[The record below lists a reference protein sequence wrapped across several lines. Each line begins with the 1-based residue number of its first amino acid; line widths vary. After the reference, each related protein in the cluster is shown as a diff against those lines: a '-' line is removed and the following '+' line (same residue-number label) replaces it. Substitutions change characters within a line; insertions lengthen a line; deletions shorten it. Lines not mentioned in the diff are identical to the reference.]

1 MNKALRSILSV
12 GLALTLVGCA
22 QTPIQPAQAFTAPVI
37 TIEDQYE
44 LPNKWTTV
52 FTYCRNGDYIIYLD
66 TSTADSLQM
75 VPELN
80 ERCKD

>member
-12 GLALTLVGCA
+12 CMALALVGCGVV
-22 QTPIQPAQAFTAPVI
+22 PVRPAEGSSAPAI
-37 TIEDQYE
+37 TIEDQYDI
-44 LPNKWTTV
+44 PGKFTSV
-52 FTYCRNGDYIIYLD
+52 FTYCRNGDYIIYMD
-66 TSTADSLQM
+66 TSTADTLQM